1 MKKMEEKLD
10 FNELQKKQT
19 RIGVRLSPFEKE
31 KLDEF
36 CEQNAISISNLTRYA
51 LMQVLNQ
58 KQKK

>member
-1 MKKMEEKLD
+1 MKKID
-10 FNELQKKQT
+10 FKKLQKRQT

-31 KLDEF
+31 KVDEF
-36 CEQNAISISNLTRYA
+36 CEKNAISISNLTRYA

>member
-1 MKKMEEKLD
+1 MEKVD
-10 FNELQKKQT
+10 FKELQKKQT

>member
-1 MKKMEEKLD
+1 METMETKVNFKK
-10 FNELQKKQT
+10 LQKKQT

-36 CEQNAISISNLTRYA
+36 CEKNAISISNLTRYA

-58 KQKK
+58 KQK